1 MVVFQCVLVTIAFFL
16 CLIAISVSLYCHCR
30 HTTILCIHQICKLCR
45 GACRSSC
52 LWEVHCIA
60 IREKKNKK
68 KVFGLVKVTHALALR
83 SSSKQLAV
91 VSVFRA
97 LPFYVFSSYGPQSS
111 WFKVHRLEP
120 LTWVPEIL
128 FSGRALFPIY
138 FCVHTCT
145 LLLLHT
151 GSMRLAFVT
160 LGI

>member
-1 MVVFQCVLVTIAFFL
+1 MYHSIVTVDIRPYFAFIRYASCVEELAGHH
-16 CLIAISVSLYCHCR
+16 VS
-30 HTTILCIHQICKLCR
+30 
-45 GACRSSC
+45 GRSIVLPS
-52 LWEVHCIA
+52 EK
-60 IREKKNKK
+60 KKNKK